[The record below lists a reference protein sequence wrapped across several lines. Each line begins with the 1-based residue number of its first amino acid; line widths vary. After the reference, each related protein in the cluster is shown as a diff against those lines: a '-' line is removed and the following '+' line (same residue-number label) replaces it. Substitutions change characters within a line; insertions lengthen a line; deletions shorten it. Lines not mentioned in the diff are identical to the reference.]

1 MGIFTH
7 TAFSPGDS
15 WRQFLSRETFHAGR
29 NLPDKGLRYFNT
41 VRVTADV
48 YWRFGPLASLCSKTE
63 IVDVPALVRSQF
75 LYILLRVWAG
85 TCVFDKQSLKKLSLR
100 PPPLWPQFSAI
111 NQIFWFFVKLKTKW
125 WGKPISRSYG
135 RLFAEFLQELS
146 PVHLGAL
153 TPAYL
158 CRF

>member
-7 TAFSPGDS
+7 TAFSPGCS

-48 YWRFGPLASLCSKTE
+48 HWRFGPSAIPCDITG
-63 IVDVPALVRSQF
+63 IVDVPALVRFQL

-85 TCVFDKQSLKKLSLR
+85 ACVFDKQSPRKLSLR
-100 PPPLWPQFSAI
+100 PAKS
-111 NQIFWFFVKLKTKW
+111 
-125 WGKPISRSYG
+125 GKVILRTYD
-135 RLFAEFLQELS
+135 RLFAEFLQEFS
-146 PVHLGAL
+146 PVHLGAF

-158 CRF
+158 CRFAIRISTLINS